1 MRTRFEEQLNMLNQE
16 MMRMGAMI
24 EEQIQ
29 KAVDAFLH
37 QDTEQAEEI
46 IKGDTDV
53 DHMQKRIENLCFQL
67 LMQQQPVASD
77 LRVISAAMKMVTDM
91 ERIGDHAAD
100 ISEITLMM
108 ADSPYTINMDTIK
121 AMASETLLMLIHS
134 VESYV
139 EKRMDKAQKVIDHD
153 DVVDELFDRAKKEL
167 VTEIRKG
174 DGNAEHI
181 IDMLI
186 VAKYFERIGDHATN
200 IANWVI
206 FFLDDRK
213 QTTDPT
219 V

>member
-1 MRTRFEEQLNMLNQE
+1 MRRKFDEQLNTLNQE

-29 KAVDAFLH
+29 KAVDALVH
-37 QDTEQAEEI
+37 QDAEQAEEI
-46 IKGDTDV
+46 IRGDTDV

-67 LMQQQPVASD
+67 LMQQQPVATD

-108 ADSPYTINMDTIK
+108 ADAPYTMNMDTIK

-153 DVVDELFDRAKKEL
+153 DVVDQLFDQAKQEL

-174 DGNAEHI
+174 EGNAEHI

-213 QTTDPT
+213 QTS
-219 V
+219 

>member
-1 MRTRFEEQLNMLNQE
+1 MRRKFDARLNTLNLE

-29 KAVDAFLH
+29 KAVDALVH
-37 QDTEQAEEI
+37 QDAEQAEEI
-46 IKGDTDV
+46 IRGDTDV

-67 LMQQQPVASD
+67 LMQQQPVATD

-108 ADSPYTINMDTIK
+108 ADAPYTMNMDTIK

-153 DVVDELFDRAKKEL
+153 DVVDQLFDQAKQEL

-174 DGNAEHI
+174 EGNAEHI

-213 QTTDPT
+213 QTS
-219 V
+219 